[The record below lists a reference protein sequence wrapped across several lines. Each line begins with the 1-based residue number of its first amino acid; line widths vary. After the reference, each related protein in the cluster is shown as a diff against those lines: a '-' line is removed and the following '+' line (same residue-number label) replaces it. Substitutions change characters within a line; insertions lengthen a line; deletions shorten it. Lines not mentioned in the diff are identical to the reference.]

1 MKKKNYIRQYNTALK
16 KVMNAVNELEIKGF
30 HFNKSFKKMLSKAKT
45 TATKA
50 ELTKMKSLAKK
61 ESLYKR
67 ATSFTFQKKDGKHKK
82 VSVQQGRQ
90 MLTQQARKKAADKYK
105 DVLEEVIMSIPDD
118 YYFYER
124 KANGQFRVY
133 SINVEDKKWECLD
146 KIEEMRKVLKNM
158 IDKIQS
164 KIDYVASIAPSALQP
179 QDVTDMFNDILAILN
194 GGSYSNSSYGH
205 VSKIGTPYENSLSES
220 EDFEI

>member
-1 MKKKNYIRQYNTALK
+1 
-16 KVMNAVNELEIKGF
+16 MNAVNEMEIKGF
-30 HFNKSFKKMLSKAKT
+30 HFNKSFKKMLSKVKT

-50 ELTKMKSLAKK
+50 EVTKMKSLVKK
-61 ESLYKR
+61 ELLYKR
-67 ATSFTFQKKDGKHKK
+67 ATSYTFQKKDGTHKK

-90 MLTQQARKKAADKYK
+90 MLTQQARKKARENYK
-105 DVLEEVIMSIPDD
+105 DVLENVIMSIPDD

-124 KANGQFRVY
+124 KANGQFSIY

-146 KIEEMRKVLKNM
+146 KIEEMGKVLKKM
-158 IDKIQS
+158 IDEIQS
-164 KIDYVASIAPSALQP
+164 KIGYVASISPSSLQP

-194 GGSYSNSSYGH
+194 GGKYYNSTYGH
-205 VSKIGTPYENSLSES
+205 VSKIGTPYEDNSIES

>member
-1 MKKKNYIRQYNTALK
+1 MKKKNYIKQYNTALK
-16 KVMNAVNELEIKGF
+16 KVMNAVNEMEIKGF
-30 HFNKSFKKMLSKAKT
+30 HFNKSFKKMLNKSKT

-82 VSVQQGRQ
+82 VSVKQGRQ
-90 MLTQQARKKAADKYK
+90 MLTQKARKKAADNYK
-105 DVLEEVIMSIPDD
+105 NALEEVIMSIPDD

-124 KANGQFRVY
+124 KANGQFSIY
-133 SINVEDKKWECLD
+133 SVNVEDRKWECLD
-146 KIEEMRKVLKNM
+146 IIEEIGKVLKKM
-158 IDKIQS
+158 IDEVQE

-179 QDVTDMFNDILAILN
+179 QDIKDMFNDILAILK
-194 GGSYSNSSYGH
+194 GGKYYNSSYGN

>member
-1 MKKKNYIRQYNTALK
+1 MKKKNYISQYNTALK
-16 KVMNAVNELEIKGF
+16 KVMNAVNEMEIKGF
-30 HFNKSFKKMLSKAKT
+30 HFNKSFKKMLNKVKT

-90 MLTQQARKKAADKYK
+90 MITQQARKKARDNYK
-105 DVLEEVIMSIPDD
+105 DNLEQVIMSIPDD
-118 YYFYER
+118 YYFYRR
-124 KANGQFRVY
+124 KANGQFEVY
-133 SINVEDKKWECLD
+133 SINVENKKWECLD
-146 KIEEMRKVLKNM
+146 IIDEMDKVQKKM
-158 IDKIQS
+158 IDEVQD
-164 KIDYVASIAPSALQP
+164 KIDYVASISPSALQP
-179 QDVTDMFNDILAILN
+179 QDVTDMFNAILAILN
-194 GGSYSNSSYGH
+194 GGKYYNSSYGN
-205 VSKIGTPYENSLSES
+205 VSKIGTPYENSLNED

>member
-16 KVMNAVNELEIKGF
+16 KVMNAVNEMEIKGF
-30 HFNKSFKKMLSKAKT
+30 HFNKSFKKMLNKAKT

-50 ELTKMKSLAKK
+50 ELTKMKSLSKK

-67 ATSFTFQKKDGKHKK
+67 ATSYTFQKKDGTHKK

-90 MLTQQARKKAADKYK
+90 MLTQKARKKAADTYK
-105 DVLEEVIMSIPDD
+105 DTLEEVIMSIPDD

-124 KANGQFRVY
+124 KANGQFSVY

-146 KIEEMRKVLKNM
+146 KIEEMGKVLKKM
-158 IDKIQS
+158 IDEIQS
-164 KIDYVASIAPSALQP
+164 KIEYVASISPSALQP
-179 QDVTDMFNDILAILN
+179 KDITDMFNDILAILN
-194 GGSYSNSSYGH
+194 GGNYSNSSYGN

-220 EDFEI
+220 EGFEI

>member
-1 MKKKNYIRQYNTALK
+1 MKKKNYIKQYNTALK
-16 KVMNAVNELEIKGF
+16 KVMNAVNEMEIKGF
-30 HFNKSFKKMLSKAKT
+30 HFNKSFKKMLNKAKT

-67 ATSFTFQKKDGKHKK
+67 ATSFTFQKKDGTHKK

-118 YYFYER
+118 YYFYVR
-124 KANGQFRVY
+124 KANGQFSVY

-146 KIEEMRKVLKNM
+146 KIEEMDKVLKKI
-158 IDKIQS
+158 IDEVQD

-179 QDVTDMFNDILAILN
+179 QDINDMFNDILAILN
-194 GGSYSNSSYGH
+194 GGSYTNSTYGN